1 MRLISTTV
9 TIIEVSENG
18 ETKILD
24 SNTTVEK
31 APVTDISGQPAEI
44 TDTFIVTQSNKAYNY
59 ISFGKNSRIQLQNYS
74 NIIVDAPWCDPVNR
88 RTHKTQINRLDKM
101 QPILSGLNVNDC
113 VKIRYTP
120 STSTLYF
127 EKN

>member
-1 MRLISTTV
+1 MRVISTTV
-9 TIIEVSENG
+9 TIIEISENG

-31 APVTDISGQPAEI
+31 APVTNISGQPAEI
-44 TDTFIVTQSNKAYNY
+44 TDTFIVTQSHKAYNY

-88 RTHKTQINRLDKM
+88 RTHKTQTNRLDKM
-101 QPILSGLNVNDC
+101 QPILSELNVNDC